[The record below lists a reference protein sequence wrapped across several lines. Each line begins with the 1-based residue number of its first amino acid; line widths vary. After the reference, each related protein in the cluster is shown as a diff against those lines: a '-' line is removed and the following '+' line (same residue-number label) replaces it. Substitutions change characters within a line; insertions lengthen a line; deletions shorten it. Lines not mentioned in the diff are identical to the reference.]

1 MSVVTFLF
9 LWHRKHIKHLFIV
22 QRRWN
27 VRHQQRTN
35 NNISEKRGLAASV
48 IILIDRTWRS
58 CWVGRNWV
66 GLKNVFVE
74 AKYILTLCPRLTAS
88 LFGPLKQQNRVSCLS
103 FKLRLLFQSWKQIW
117 FLGLFQAVN
126 MFLFSGTFLPITTF
140 KMSQHVQAT
149 VRGKKPQNKY
159 SLLTNWQNDDLTS
172 LRKLDKNIN
181 WLWRLI

>member
-1 MSVVTFLF
+1 MWFGGLPGKIIWQSFMSVVTFLF

-88 LFGPLKQQNRVSCLS
+88 LFGPLKQQNRTESAVCPLS
-103 FKLRLLFQSWKQIW
+103 SGCYFSHENRFDSWVCFRRW
-117 FLGLFQAVN
+117 TC
-126 MFLFSGTFLPITTF
+126 FS
-140 KMSQHVQAT
+140 SQEHFC
-149 VRGKKPQNKY
+149 P
-159 SLLTNWQNDDLTS
+159 
-172 LRKLDKNIN
+172 
-181 WLWRLI
+181 